1 MKRLAIVIAIVTA
14 AMLIGTAVVE
24 AAGVISAKDGGSF
37 SLRNVVSYPA
47 DHTFS
52 ANIAPGSTVD
62 TVIVRIPPGGDFGWH
77 YHNEAL
83 TVTVTAGVLS
93 LYDPRCDRQM
103 VAPGQGFL
111 EEPGVIHLA
120 RNEGSTIT
128 VISVT
133 YLGIPAGQAPDVNE
147 PASYDPCPGIN

>member
-1 MKRLAIVIAIVTA
+1 MKHLAIVIATVTA

-24 AAGVISAKDGGSF
+24 AAGLITAKDGGSF
-37 SLRNVVSYPA
+37 SLGNVVGYPA

-77 YHNEAL
+77 HHNEAL

-93 LYDPRCDRQM
+93 LYDPRCDRQI
-103 VAPGQGFL
+103 VASGQGFL
-111 EEPGVIHLA
+111 EETGVIHLA
-120 RNEGSTIT
+120 RNEGSTMT

-147 PASYDPCPGIN
+147 PTSFDPCPGIH